1 MYMDIKK
8 LKKAAQIYGTPLYV
22 YDLSVIDRQLE
33 KLKVAFNKINNYQI
47 HFAAKALSNI
57 SILKYI
63 NSLGLGLDAVSIEEV
78 KIGIKCG
85 FKKEEILFTP
95 NGVNFSEIREAVS
108 LGVKINLD
116 SVESLKDFS
125 NSYPNQ
131 PVSIRINPG
140 VYAGGNENIS
150 VGHLNS
156 KFGIPEE
163 RLDEILEMELDKK
176 IKVTT
181 LHIHTGSDII
191 KDNDF
196 QLGIKKIFSIAHKFN
211 NIETIDL
218 GGGIKIPYFKGDT
231 ETDLDYYAKI
241 IKDELKKFKLKKGKD
256 LKLIFEPGKFL
267 VSDSGY
273 FITKVNY
280 VKKSSRNTFIQVDSG
295 FNHFVRPTLYKSFH
309 DIINLS
315 NPNDEKL
322 EYSVVGYIC
331 EKDTFAEKRRIS
343 KISPGDI
350 LCFKNSG
357 AYGFT
362 MTSNYNSRLKPSE
375 VCIYKNKIIEIRK
388 REEFDDLLN
397 KQIDIFKD

>member
-1 MYMDIKK
+1 MNIEK
-8 LKKAAQIYGTPLYV
+8 LKKAAQNYGTPLYV
-22 YDLSVIDRQLE
+22 YDLSLIDRQLN
-33 KLKVAFNKINNYQI
+33 KLREAFKKIDNYQI

-63 NSLGLGLDAVSIEEV
+63 NNLGLGLDAVSIEEV

-95 NGVNFSEIREAVS
+95 NGVSFSEIKEAVS

-116 SVESLKDFS
+116 SIESLKDFS
-125 NSYPNQ
+125 KSYPNQ

-163 RLDEILEMELDKK
+163 RIDEIIEMELNEMV
-176 IKVTT
+176 KVTT

-196 QLGIKKIFSIAHKFN
+196 ELGIKKIFSIACNFKH
-211 NIETIDL
+211 IETIDL
-218 GGGIKIPYFKGDT
+218 GGGIKIPYFRGDT
-231 ETDLDYYAKI
+231 QTNLDNYAKI
-241 IKDELKKFKLKKGKD
+241 IIDELKKFKLKKGKD

-267 VSDSGY
+267 VSESGY

-280 VKKSSRNTFIQVDSG
+280 VKESSKNTFIQVDSG

-309 DIINLS
+309 EIINLS
-315 NPNDEKL
+315 NPNDEKF

-343 KISPGDI
+343 KISSGDI

-397 KQIDIFKD
+397 KQIDIFED